1 MPFALSPRSTNERS
15 LDAAVK
21 AAAEVLNKAVKPVL
35 VGGVK
40 MRWPGKA
47 QHAFLNLAEAGQ
59 YPVAMQPSAKGFF
72 PESHERYA
80 LCSCKI
86 RLQVPGHVLGTGQH
100 TVLCCI
106 LSRDFTIQHA
116 MVLLQP
122 LNELHV

>member
-1 MPFALSPRSTNERS
+1 MLLVGDPVPFALPPRATNERS

-47 QHAFLNLAEAGQ
+47 QDAFINLAEAGH

-72 PESHERYA
+72 PESHDR
-80 LCSCKI
+80 
-86 RLQVPGHVLGTGQH
+86 
-100 TVLCCI
+100 
-106 LSRDFTIQHA
+106 
-116 MVLLQP
+116 
-122 LNELHV
+122 

>member
-1 MPFALSPRSTNERS
+1 MMHAGDPVPFALSPRTTNERS

-47 QHAFLNLAEAGQ
+47 QQAFLKLADAGK

-80 LCSCKI
+80 TYSCGI
-86 RLQVPGHVLGTGQH
+86 
-100 TVLCCI
+100 
-106 LSRDFTIQHA
+106 HA
-116 MVLLQP
+116 SVRHYMMLYS
-122 LNELHV
+122 